1 MREAVSVC
9 WVQVRTFLQLPVVNA
24 VDSHTPATLARLVEG
39 WTFHE
44 TLLEHGKQVHTCL
57 HELRS
62 WWTAQTNHVAD
73 RFRKLVSVQPVCLQM
88 RRITIEEVL

>member
-57 HELRS
+57 HELRCG
-62 WWTAQTNHVAD
+62 HGG
-73 RFRKLVSVQPVCLQM
+73 QPRPTMLL
-88 RRITIEEVL
+88 TGSES